1 MTLAQLLVP
10 PRVVFGVEKDAW
22 ASAPAA
28 AARLDSGHP
37 LIRAVR
43 EAARQATA
51 PRELAIVPGVRLL
64 DLGGGNES
72 GDADEAAQPR
82 PGLLLG
88 LPAEQAGAERISQA
102 TWIAWG
108 LSVPS
113 VNLFLA
119 PALRR
124 ACSGVGKRPVPAELD
139 AVMESREFRTARVAS
154 RVAVEDALTPL
165 SYRIYLDTPVAE
177 VQQLMVRRGLAAVP
191 VVGRNR
197 EVLGVVT
204 DGDVMPHVLPRQE
217 GDATALADEPVLAAR
232 DVMTRSVLCVGADEP
247 LLGACRSMVA
257 RGASRLP
264 VVREGE
270 LVGFLE
276 RASVLRA
283 FGGAVAT
290 DKPAQGKA

>member
-10 PRVVFGVEKDAW
+10 PRVLFGVEKDAW
-22 ASAPAA
+22 AALPAA
-28 AARLDSGHP
+28 TARLDPGHP
-37 LIRAVR
+37 LHQAVR
-43 EAARQATA
+43 RAARSGAA
-51 PRELAIVPGVRLL
+51 PRDLALARGVRLL
-64 DLGGGNES
+64 DLGGANG
-72 GDADEAAQPR
+72 GDDGRSAQAG

-88 LPAEQAGAERISQA
+88 MPTERAGAERVSDA

-108 LSVPS
+108 LPVPS

-124 ACSGVGKRPVPAELD
+124 ACSGFGKEPVRSEFD
-139 AVMESREFRTARVAS
+139 EIMRSREFATARVAS

-165 SYRIYLDTPVAE
+165 SYRIYPDTPVAE
-177 VQQLMVRRGLAAVP
+177 VQQLMARRGLAAVP

-197 EVLGVVT
+197 EVLGVIT
-204 DGDVMPHVLPRQE
+204 DGDVVPHVLPRKE
-217 GDATALADEPVLAAR
+217 GEDGLAGESALAAR

-247 LLGACRSMVA
+247 LLDASRSMVA
-257 RGASRLP
+257 RGVGQLP

-270 LVGFLE
+270 LIGFLE

-283 FGGAVAT
+283 FGGAVAV
-290 DKPAQGKA
+290 DKPAQGRA

>member
-10 PRVVFGVEKDAW
+10 PRMVVGVEKDAW
-22 ASAPAA
+22 ASLPLAA
-28 AARLDSGHP
+28 VALGPNHP
-37 LIRAVR
+37 LTRAVR
-43 EAARQATA
+43 RAGRTGAT
-51 PRELAIVPGVRLL
+51 PRHLALVPGVGLL
-64 DLGGGNES
+64 DLGAEDGGDQS
-72 GDADEAAQPR
+72 GSARPG

-88 LPAEQAGAERISQA
+88 LPTDRPGGERVSHV

-108 LSVPS
+108 LPVPS

-124 ACSGVGKRPVPAELD
+124 ACSGFGKGPARDELEEI
-139 AVMESREFRTARVAS
+139 MGSREFETARVAF

-165 SYRIYLDTPVAE
+165 SYRIYPDTPVAE

-197 EVLGVVT
+197 EVLGVIT
-204 DGDVMPHVLPRQE
+204 EEDVVPHVLPRQE
-217 GDATALADEPVLAAR
+217 SEGGFANESALAAR

-257 RGASRLP
+257 RGVGQLP

-270 LVGFLE
+270 MVGFLE

-283 FGGAVAT
+283 FGDAVAADT
-290 DKPAQGKA
+290 SVRGKA

>member
-10 PRVVFGVEKDAW
+10 PRVLFGVEKNAW
-22 ASAPAA
+22 ASLPAA
-28 AARLDSGHP
+28 AARLDPGHP
-37 LIRAVR
+37 LHQAVR
-43 EAARQATA
+43 RAARSGAA
-51 PRELAIVPGVRLL
+51 PRDLALARGVRLL
-64 DLGGGNES
+64 DLGGANGGDDGGRS
-72 GDADEAAQPR
+72 GQTR

-88 LPAEQAGAERISQA
+88 MPTERAGPERVSDA

-108 LSVPS
+108 LPVPS

-124 ACSGVGKRPVPAELD
+124 ACLGLGKEPVRSELD
-139 AVMESREFRTARVAS
+139 EIMRSREFATTRVAS

-165 SYRIYLDTPVAE
+165 SYRIYPDTPVAE

-197 EVLGVVT
+197 EVLGVIT
-204 DGDVMPHVLPRQE
+204 DGDVVPHVLPRQE
-217 GDATALADEPVLAAR
+217 GDDGFAGESALAAR

-247 LLGACRSMVA
+247 LLDASRSMVA
-257 RGASRLP
+257 RGVGQLP

-270 LVGFLE
+270 LIGFLE

-283 FGGAVAT
+283 FGGAVAA
-290 DKPAQGKA
+290 DKPAQARA

>member
-22 ASAPAA
+22 ASLPAA
-28 AARLDSGHP
+28 AAGLDPSHP
-37 LIRAVR
+37 LSRAVR
-43 EAARQATA
+43 GAAQQTTA
-51 PRELAIVPGVRLL
+51 PRELAISPGVRLL
-64 DLGGGNES
+64 DVGVGNAGDEGGEG
-72 GDADEAAQPR
+72 AQAR

-88 LPAEQAGAERISQA
+88 LPAERAAAERVSRV

-108 LSVPS
+108 LPVPS

-124 ACSGVGKRPVPAELD
+124 ACSGIGKGPVRGELD
-139 AVMESREFRTARVAS
+139 EIMESREFATARVAS

-165 SYRIYLDTPVAE
+165 SYRIYPDTPVAE

-197 EVLGVVT
+197 EVLGVIT
-204 DGDVMPHVLPRQE
+204 DGDVVPHVLPRQE
-217 GDATALADEPVLAAR
+217 GDGGLAHEPGLAAR

-247 LLGACRSMVA
+247 LLGASRSMVA
-257 RGASRLP
+257 RGVGQLP

-283 FGGAVAT
+283 FCGAASA
-290 DKPAQGKA
+290 DQPAQGKA

>member
-10 PRVVFGVEKDAW
+10 PRVLFGVEKNAW
-22 ASAPAA
+22 ASLPAA
-28 AARLDSGHP
+28 AAQLDPGHA
-37 LIRAVR
+37 LHRAVR
-43 EAARQATA
+43 RAARSGA
-51 PRELAIVPGVRLL
+51 PPRDLALARRVRLL
-64 DLGGGNES
+64 DLGGGNG
-72 GDADEAAQPR
+72 GDDGDRSNQAE

-88 LPAEQAGAERISQA
+88 APAERAGVEHVSDA

-108 LSVPS
+108 LPVPS

-124 ACSGVGKRPVPAELD
+124 ACAGLGKGPVRRELD
-139 AVMESREFRTARVAS
+139 EIIQSREFATARIAS

-165 SYRIYLDTPVAE
+165 SYRIYPDTPVAE
-177 VQQLMVRRGLAAVP
+177 VQQLMARRGLAAVP

-197 EVLGVVT
+197 EVLGVIT
-204 DGDVMPHVLPRQE
+204 DGDVVPHVLPRQE
-217 GDATALADEPVLAAR
+217 GEDGLAGESALAAR

-247 LLGACRSMVA
+247 LLDACRSMVA
-257 RGASRLP
+257 RGVGQLP

-270 LVGFLE
+270 LIGFLE

-283 FGGAVAT
+283 FGGGVAA
-290 DKPAQGKA
+290 DKPALRGA